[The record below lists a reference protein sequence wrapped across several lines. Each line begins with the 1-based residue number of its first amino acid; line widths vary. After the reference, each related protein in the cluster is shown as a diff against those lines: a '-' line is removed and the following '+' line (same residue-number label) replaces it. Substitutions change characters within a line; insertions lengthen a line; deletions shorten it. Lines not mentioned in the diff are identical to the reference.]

1 MRHDARGGSGA
12 RLLVS
17 YGATLLLAFALVG
30 LDPATERGELLVAA
44 VLAATIPV
52 LVAILPWKSLPR
64 AARLLPIAIFF
75 VAAFLVRDAGGLTA
89 GVGVISLL
97 PICWLALHGTRT
109 ELVIGLA
116 GLAAFWCLPV
126 VLIGGSVYP
135 ITQLRAAAMFV
146 AVATMIGL
154 TVHSL
159 VRALA
164 DNVINVA
171 RVAAAART
179 VLSAADARTEMCV
192 TACEVSDATFAFLYE
207 PTGDGALQTT
217 AMAGI
222 AVEPQTIDASAERS
236 ATRIAFADQEPV
248 LAVNAA
254 EHPAIN
260 RALWI
265 KHGRPATMLFEP
277 VRRGDR
283 AIGVLVV
290 GWAQR
295 VSSLRTGGPALIGLL
310 AAEAAIAI
318 AHTDLV
324 HQLGELADT
333 DPLTGLPNR
342 RTWNRELGRAL
353 STTPPV
359 RVCVA
364 MLDLDHFKDFN
375 DTNGHLDGD
384 RLLKGSAVSWQAQLR
399 SNDLVA
405 RIGGEEFAVLLH
417 DCSIED
423 AATVVERLR
432 HATPGGVTC
441 SAGLVERAE
450 GESGQSLMAR
460 ADAALYAAKR
470 NGRDQMLINTHP

>member
-1 MRHDARGGSGA
+1 
-12 RLLVS
+12 
-17 YGATLLLAFALVG
+17 
-30 LDPATERGELLVAA
+30 
-44 VLAATIPV
+44 
-52 LVAILPWKSLPR
+52 
-64 AARLLPIAIFF
+64 
-75 VAAFLVRDAGGLTA
+75 
-89 GVGVISLL
+89 
-97 PICWLALHGTRT
+97 
-109 ELVIGLA
+109 
-116 GLAAFWCLPV
+116 
-126 VLIGGSVYP
+126 
-135 ITQLRAAAMFV
+135 MFV

-164 DNVINVA
+164 ANVRNVA

-179 VLSAADARTEMCV
+179 VLTAADARTEMCV
-192 TACEVSDATFAFLYE
+192 AACEVSGATFAFLYE
-207 PTGDGALQTT
+207 PIGDGALQST

-222 AVEPQTIDASAERS
+222 AVEPQTIDATAGRS
-236 ATRIAFADQEPV
+236 ATRIAFAEQEPV

-260 RALWI
+260 RALWSA
-265 KHGRPATMLFEP
+265 HGRPASMLFEP

-283 AIGVLVV
+283 TIGVLVV

-295 VSSLRTGGPALIGLL
+295 VSSLRTGGPALISLL

-318 AHTDLV
+318 AHADLV

-353 STTPPV
+353 SSTPPV

-375 DTNGHLDGD
+375 DTHGHLAGD
-384 RLLKGSAVSWQAQLR
+384 RLLKGSAVNWQAQLR
-399 SNDLVA
+399 ANDLVA

-441 SAGLVERAE
+441 SAGLVERAD
-450 GESGQSLMAR
+450 GESGHSLMAR
-460 ADAALYAAKR
+460 ADSALYAAKR
-470 NGRDQMLINTHP
+470 NGRDQILVNTHA